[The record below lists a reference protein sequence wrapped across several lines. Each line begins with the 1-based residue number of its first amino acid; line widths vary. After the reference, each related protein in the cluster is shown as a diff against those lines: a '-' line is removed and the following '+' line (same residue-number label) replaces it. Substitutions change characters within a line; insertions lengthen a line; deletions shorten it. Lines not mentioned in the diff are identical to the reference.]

1 MNKQTFFL
9 ILAIL
14 FSQVL
19 YAQSAYE
26 EEIELFRKK
35 YLNDL
40 LTEPRQ
46 PLKPEQATALRFFP
60 PDENFKIYAEV
71 FLLDNT
77 DTVYFPTVSG
87 VLKTYTKYAIAEFF
101 IDTIAC
107 QLTIYQSPALKIK
120 QGLENYLFL
129 PFNDSTNGNDTYEVG
144 RYIDFTIEELNED
157 MLVIDFNKAYN
168 PYCAYSDGFAC
179 PIPPKENMLNVG
191 VNAGEK
197 KPNLKR
203 H

>member
-1 MNKQTFFL
+1 MNKL
-9 ILAIL
+9 IIL
-14 FSQVL
+14 FLVGTLMSKAMC
-19 YAQSAYE
+19 AQSAYE
-26 EEIELFRKK
+26 EEVELFRKK

-46 PLKPEQATALRFFP
+46 PIKPEQAAALRFFL
-60 PDENFKIYAEV
+60 PDENFKIYAEIL
-71 FLLDNT
+71 LLDNT
-77 DTVYFPTVSG
+77 DTIYFTTVTG
-87 VLKTYTKYAIAEFF
+87 VLKTYTKYALAEFF

-129 PFNDSTNGNDTYEVG
+129 PFNDLTNGNETYEVG
-144 RYIDFTIEELNED
+144 RYIDFTIEELAEE
-157 MLVIDFNKAYN
+157 MLIIDFNKAYN

-179 PIPPKENMLNVG
+179 PIPPKENMLNASI
-191 VNAGEK
+191 NAGEK